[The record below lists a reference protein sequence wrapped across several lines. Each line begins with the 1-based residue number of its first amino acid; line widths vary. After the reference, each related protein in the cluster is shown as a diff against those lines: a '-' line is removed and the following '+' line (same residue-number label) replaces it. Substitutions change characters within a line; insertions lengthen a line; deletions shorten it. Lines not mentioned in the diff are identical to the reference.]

1 MTYTSSNY
9 NFWIR
14 LGESDTSYLFN
25 SLQGGLLRIPKKIKN
40 IVEEL
45 TNNCFELNDMPVHIK
60 NIAEL
65 LINGGFIVPE
75 NINELDIIK
84 KRFFSPPIPKTFYL
98 TIVPTL
104 NCNLRC
110 RYCYQKHLDISMSQE
125 VCKAIINEIERRI
138 KSQNIEELKVEWYG
152 GEPLLKLG
160 LIKHLSGNIMNLVQ
174 EYNLSYEASLV
185 SNGTLLNSKTV
196 KILSKICIKK
206 IQITLDGLPEIHN
219 LNRPYIDG
227 SPSFED
233 VFSGIKKASKKFIIH
248 LRINVDRYSLK
259 KAFEF
264 LDNLEKYGIFKI
276 KKNVRPYI
284 AMIGPLTPN
293 CLNTCK
299 RAIDPKDWYFY
310 VLKFQQELC
319 KKFSDIN
326 PKEILEYP
334 KILHKPCGAISEW
347 SICVHPSG
355 KVFNCGL
362 EVDNLQLSGG
372 FIWEPYWEHP
382 IYKKWTKFNIFENKK
397 CIICR
402 YLPICMGGC
411 LKHTFNKEGF
421 FKNNACKHWYN
432 YLEPTIEEFIK
443 IVE

>member
-1 MTYTSSNY
+1 MTYISSNY

-14 LGESDTSYLFN
+14 FGESDTSYLFN
-25 SLQGGLLRIPKKIKN
+25 SLQGGLLRIPKNIKN

-45 TNNCFELNDMPVHIK
+45 TNNCFELNDIPIHIK
-60 NIAEL
+60 KIAKL
-65 LINGGFIVPE
+65 LINGGFIVLE
-75 NINELDIIK
+75 NISELNIIK
-84 KRFFSPPIPKTFYL
+84 KRFFSPPNPKTFYL
-98 TIVPTL
+98 TIIPTL

-110 RYCYQKHLDISMSQE
+110 TYCYQRHLDISMSQE
-125 VCKAIINEIERRI
+125 VCRAIIKEIKRRI
-138 KSQNIEELKVEWYG
+138 KSQNIKVLKVEWYG

-160 LIKHLSGNIMNLVQ
+160 LIKNLSRNIMNLVK
-174 EYNLSYEASLV
+174 ENNIFYEASLV

-196 KILSKICIKK
+196 KILSKICIKR

-227 SPSFED
+227 TASFED
-233 VFSGIKKASKKFIIH
+233 VIRGIKKASKRFIIN
-248 LRINVDRYSLK
+248 LRINVDRYSIK

-264 LDNLEKYGIFKI
+264 LDKMEKYGILKI
-276 KKNVRPYI
+276 KKNIRPYI

-293 CLNTCK
+293 CLNTCE

-319 KKFSDIN
+319 KRFSDIN
-326 PKEILEYP
+326 PKEIFEYP
-334 KILHKPCGAISEW
+334 KIFQKPCGAISEW
-347 SICVHPSG
+347 SVCVHPSG
-355 KVFNCGL
+355 KIFNCGL
-362 EVDNLQLSGG
+362 EIDNLQLSGG

-382 IYKKWTKFNIFENKK
+382 IYKKWTKYNIFENEQ
-397 CIICR
+397 CVICR

-411 LKHTFNKEGF
+411 PKHTFNKESF

-432 YLEPTIEEFIK
+432 YLEPTIKKFIK